1 MKIFGVKRFRNFSY
15 YHLMVVN
22 DSKKVPKSSKKYECI
37 CCYYFTSRKSQFD
50 RHLTT
55 EKHKKQE
62 NDSKMVVNGSEK
74 VPKSSNFTCECGKVY
89 KFNSGYYRHK
99 KTCNSLDN
107 NNSDMNNKDLVLY
120 LMKENTELKQMMMET
135 QTQVVELLKKGTN
148 NNTNSHNKTFNLQF
162 FLNETCKNAMN
173 IMDFV
178 NSLQLQLGDL
188 EKMADIG
195 YVNGISD
202 IIIKN
207 LKGMDITERPV
218 HCTDTKREV
227 LYVKDEDKWD
237 KETQEKP
244 KIRKAIKYI
253 ARKNAQLLKN
263 FKEKHPDCIK
273 SESKFSDKYNKMMIE
288 AMGGK
293 GDEDELKEK
302 KIIKNIVQ
310 EIIVDK

>member
-22 DSKKVPKSSKKYECI
+22 DSKKVPKSSKKYECV
-37 CCYYFTSRKSQFD
+37 CCDYVTSRKSQFD
-50 RHLTT
+50 RHLATD
-55 EKHKKQE
+55 KHKKQE

-89 KFNSGYYRHK
+89 KFDSGYYRHK

-178 NSLQLQLGDL
+178 NSLQLELGDL
-188 EKMADIG
+188 EKMSDIG

-207 LKGMDITERPV
+207 LKDMDITERPL

-273 SESKFSDKYNKMMIE
+273 SESKFSDTYNKMMIE

-302 KIIKNIVQ
+302 KIIKNIAQ

>member
-22 DSKKVPKSSKKYECI
+22 DSKKVPKSSKKYECV
-37 CCYYFTSRKSQFD
+37 CCDYVTSRKSQFD
-50 RHLTT
+50 RHLLT

-89 KFNSGYYRHK
+89 KFDSGYYRHK

-107 NNSDMNNKDLVLY
+107 NNSDMNNKELVLY

-135 QTQVVELLKKGTN
+135 QTQVVELIKKGT

-162 FLNETCKNAMN
+162 FLNDTCKNAMN

-178 NSLQLQLGDL
+178 NSLQLQMGDL
-188 EKMADIG
+188 EKMSDAG
-195 YVNGISD
+195 YVNGMSN

-207 LKGMDITERPV
+207 LKDMDITERPV
-218 HCTDTKREV
+218 HCTDPKREV

-253 ARKNAQLLKN
+253 ARKNARLLQEFKKN
-263 FKEKHPDCIK
+263 HPDCIN
-273 SESKFSDKYNKMMIE
+273 SESKYSDTYNKMMIE

-293 GDEDELKEK
+293 GNDDELKEK
-302 KIIKNIVQ
+302 KIIKNISQ